1 MRTVPIQ
8 HGKHACQ
15 SSGKEQDVPH
25 LLILSWARLHQH
37 TGAKDEYQQLGS
49 MLEMIKYSVPRSG
62 LFKKGVAPGDASQ
75 HVRNI
80 EQAEEE

>member
-8 HGKHACQ
+8 HGKHTRQ

-49 MLEMIKYSVPRSG
+49 MLEMIIYSAQGVGSS
-62 LFKKGVAPGDASQ
+62 KKASLQ
-75 HVRNI
+75 VTLASMYEI
-80 EQAEEE
+80 